1 MLTAEASKLTAE
13 ASKLTAEASKLTA
26 EASKLTAEASK
37 LTVEASKLTA
47 ETSRM
52 TAETSRMTAE
62 TSRMTAE
69 ASTTEARDGRG
80 KAMASV
86 LYQSIE
92 TLSKDKG
99 IDPEIVVGA
108 VEDAIALATRKYYK
122 TTESMRAEMDRE
134 TGEIRAYVFKTV
146 VETPEQVEDET
157 NQISLEKAREMAPE
171 VEVGGELRFYKDTTP
186 LGRIAAQMAKQVIF
200 QKVREAERDTV
211 FNEYNHRA
219 GEVLNATVKRL
230 EPMDTI
236 FDLGKAEARMPKR
249 EQSRLEQ
256 FAVGERVRVVLLRV
270 DRAAKGP
277 QVIVSRAAPGLV
289 SSLFQS
295 EVPEIYDGTVTIRAI
310 AREAGERTKIAV
322 MSRDKDVDPVGACV
336 GMKGMRV
343 QSIIREL
350 RGEKIDIIEY
360 SEEITTFAEKAL
372 QPAKVSRVSITDLGE
387 KQIEVIVDDT
397 QLSLAIGK
405 KGQNVRLAAKL
416 LQWKI
421 DIKSEEEK
429 RQEVE
434 QQMTAMSGGPTTPI
448 EQVTELGEQILEKLI
463 AAGITTIEELA
474 DMTPEQLE
482 EVPGIGE
489 KTVEKISTAVRHY
502 FGQYEEGEERP
513 AVAAIAAA
521 SEIEGDAAEASADA
535 EVSHPDH
542 ARDVEAS
549 LGSEASTEDNIIAAE
564 ESTGEAEESML
575 SEKLSGTTEER
586 LAEEAAEFGE
596 AQELNGVSTDDLIA
610 AEDRASMSDA
620 NDDADAREEK
630 IELEN
635 DEVDNLAVQANEV
648 SDEGIDTDGHDRG

>member
-1 MLTAEASKLTAE
+1 MP
-13 ASKLTAEASKLTA
+13 
-26 EASKLTAEASK
+26 
-37 LTVEASKLTA
+37 
-47 ETSRM
+47 
-52 TAETSRMTAE
+52 
-62 TSRMTAE
+62 
-69 ASTTEARDGRG
+69 
-80 KAMASV
+80 SV

-92 TLSKDKG
+92 TLSRDKG
-99 IDPEIVVGA
+99 IEPEIVVGA

-122 TTESMRAEMDRE
+122 TTETMRAEMDKE
-134 TGEIRAYVFKTV
+134 TGEIRAYVYKTV
-146 VETPEQVEDET
+146 VETPEQVEDEV
-157 NQISLEKAREMAPE
+157 NQMTLEQARALAPE

-230 EPMDTI
+230 EPMDVI

-249 EQSRLEQ
+249 EQSRLES
-256 FAVGERVRVVLLRV
+256 FSVGERVRVVLLRV

-289 SSLFQS
+289 QNLFQS
-295 EVPEIYDGTVTIRAI
+295 EVPEIYDGTVSIRAI

-322 MSRDKDVDPVGACV
+322 VSRDKDVDPVGACV

-350 RGEKIDIIEY
+350 RGEKIDIIEF

-372 QPAKVSRVSITDLGE
+372 QPAKVSRVSITDLAD

-434 QQMTAMSGGPTTPI
+434 QQMQAMSGGPTTPI
-448 EQVTELGEQILEKLI
+448 EQITALEQPILDKLI
-463 AAGITTIEELA
+463 AAGITTVEELA

-489 KTVEKISTAVRHY
+489 KTVEKISVAVREY
-502 FGQYEEGEERP
+502 FEESAEKPEGGEGIVAAAESTELAATAEGESDVEKSSYEETPEEIL
-513 AVAAIAAA
+513 AKEA
-521 SEIEGDAAEASADA
+521 GD
-535 EVSHPDH
+535 
-542 ARDVEAS
+542 
-549 LGSEASTEDNIIAAE
+549 G
-564 ESTGEAEESML
+564 GEAEE
-575 SEKLSGTTEER
+575 
-586 LAEEAAEFGE
+586 
-596 AQELNGVSTDDLIA
+596 VDDLSTEDIVD
-610 AEDRASMSDA
+610 AEDRQSMSDA
-620 NDDADAREEK
+620 FSDADAREEA
-630 IELEN
+630 IELDN
-635 DEVDNLAVQANEV
+635 DTLDTLAAEAGEI
-648 SDEGIDTDGHDRG
+648 SDEGIDNDGHDRG